1 MDLTTFNKEVMQMC
15 YIQVHKKY
23 ATNNVNQFDSILLW
37 VLTFCFFFCS
47 HTVKNTIDVYCEQL
61 TWFNEGLETF
71 FYFSTQ
77 RGRGLKKH
85 IVNEPATYPLETFP
99 ITPGPR

>member
-77 RGRGLKKH
+77 RGRGR
-85 IVNEPATYPLETFP
+85 NT
-99 ITPGPR
+99 